1 MGSGEGLEGIKLD
14 ALREVANIGAGH
26 AATALS
32 QIMTDCRVMISVPDV
47 KVVRSDAFS
56 DLFEN
61 PDAAIVAVWLRIL
74 GDLPGRTVL
83 AMPEESAKLLC
94 DLMIGRAPGTTTEL
108 EALEHSTMAE
118 AGNILGSAYL
128 NALSDF
134 LDMMLLPSVPTLVT
148 AKPVDLAVQLDIDSE
163 QTVFCAATA
172 FAFPDGDPDQKLDGK
187 FLHLPE
193 PSSLEA
199 LFEAI
204 VSY

>member
-1 MGSGEGLEGIKLD
+1 
-14 ALREVANIGAGH
+14 
-26 AATALS
+26 
-32 QIMTDCRVMISVPDV
+32 
-47 KVVRSDAFS
+47 
-56 DLFEN
+56 
-61 PDAAIVAVWLRIL
+61 
-74 GDLPGRTVL
+74 
-83 AMPEESAKLLC
+83 
-94 DLMIGRAPGTTTEL
+94 
-108 EALEHSTMAE
+108 MAE

-134 LDMMLLPSVPTLVT
+134 LDMMLLPSVPTLVI
-148 AKPVDLAVQLDIDSE
+148 AKPVDLAVQLDIDPE

-199 LFEAI
+199 LFKAI